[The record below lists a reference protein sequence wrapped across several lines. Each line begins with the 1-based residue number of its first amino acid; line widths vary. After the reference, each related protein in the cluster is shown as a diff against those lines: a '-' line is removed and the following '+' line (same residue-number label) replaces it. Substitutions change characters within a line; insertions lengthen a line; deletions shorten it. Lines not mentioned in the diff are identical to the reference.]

1 MIPKES
7 LQFCS
12 AFSIHLPFTP
22 LNYWE
27 RPFGGGAQMK
37 MKMKNKNVILLIK

>member
-7 LQFCS
+7 LEFCS
-12 AFSIHLPFTP
+12 ALSNHFPFIP

-37 MKMKNKNVILLIK
+37 NKSKNVILLIK